1 MAKKPNKKRPPRPK
15 KDKMPRAEFVDMVR
29 YLAEKRGVNPSDIIK
44 AIGNNANN
52 REREQVGDA
61 LKTWLKDKK

>member
-1 MAKKPNKKRPPRPK
+1 MAKKQREPRPK
-15 KDKMPRAEFVDMVR
+15 KGKMPRGEFVALVR

-52 REREQVGDA
+52 RDREQIGDA
-61 LKTWLKDKK
+61 LKAWLKDKK